1 MYSKVIFPFSILF
14 LLLLSCNQKDAS
26 ITPEIRDITESVY
39 ASGFVKSKDQYEV
52 FSKYNGVIEKI
63 LVEEGTHVKKGQ
75 ALFQLDNADSKI
87 MTENARISSIASDFK
102 VNADKLEELENNI
115 VLARKKLANDSSMYV
130 RQKKLWANKIGSQ
143 VDLEQRELNYQNSK
157 LALKNAKIRYDD
169 VKRQLQLA
177 SNQSKNNLQIAELQE
192 DDYVIRSEVD
202 GVVYKIDKEVGELV
216 NGQQPIAVIG
226 SDEFIVELTVD
237 ELDVVKIKKGQQV
250 IIRMDS
256 YGSEVFEAHIT
267 SVDPM
272 MDERTRSFNAEA
284 VFDKKPTVL
293 YPNLTAEAN
302 IVVQTKQDVLTIP
315 RNYLVND
322 TTVLLESGDVRKV
335 ETGLMDYSLVEIKNG
350 IDENTR
356 IVLPEQ

>member
-1 MYSKVIFPFSILF
+1 MYSKVIFPLSLLF
-14 LLLLSCNQKDAS
+14 FLLLSCNQKDAS
-26 ITPEIRDITESVY
+26 VTPEIRDITESVY
-39 ASGFVKSKDQYEV
+39 ASGFVKSKNQYEV
-52 FSKYNGVIEKI
+52 FGKYNGVIEKI
-63 LVEEGTHVKKGQ
+63 LVEEGAHVKKGQ
-75 ALFQLDNADSKI
+75 ALFQLDNENTKI
-87 MTENARISSIASDFK
+87 MTENARLSSIASDFK

-115 VLARKKLANDSSMYV
+115 VLARQKLANDSSMYV
-130 RQKKLWANKIGSQ
+130 RQKRLWANKIGSQ

-169 VKRQLQLA
+169 LKRQLKLT
-177 SNQSKNNLQIAELQE
+177 SSQSKNNLQIAKLQE
-192 DDYVIRSEVD
+192 DDYVIRSEMD

-237 ELDVVKIKKGQQV
+237 ELDVVKIKQGQQV

-256 YGSEVFEAHIT
+256 YGSEVFEGHIT
-267 SVDPM
+267 AIDPM

-284 VFDKKPTVL
+284 IFDKKPTVL

-302 IVVQTKQDVLTIP
+302 IVVQTKEDVLTIP
-315 RNYLVND
+315 RNYLIND
-322 TTVLLESGDVRKV
+322 STVLLENGDVRKV